1 MEFSRPEYWSGQP
14 FPSSGDLPKPGIE
27 SRSPTLQVDS
37 LPAEP
42 PGKSK
47 NTGMGSPSFL
57 QWIFPSQELNQGLLH
72 CRQILYQ
79 LSCQGNP
86 SVCIVYFYKMLFKI
100 KKDEKIIK
108 KDEKKE
114 KRLTLL
120 LLPTLT
126 CLCETWMPRPTA
138 ALSTNTLRG
147 AELDS

>member
-1 MEFSRPEYWSGQP
+1 MLQADAL
-14 FPSSGDLPKPGIE
+14 PSE
-27 SRSPTLQVDS
+27 S
-37 LPAEP
+37 
-42 PGKSK
+42 PGKPK
-47 NTGMGSPSFL
+47 NTGGGGSLSLL
-57 QWIFPSQELNQGLLH
+57 QGICPIQESNWGLLH